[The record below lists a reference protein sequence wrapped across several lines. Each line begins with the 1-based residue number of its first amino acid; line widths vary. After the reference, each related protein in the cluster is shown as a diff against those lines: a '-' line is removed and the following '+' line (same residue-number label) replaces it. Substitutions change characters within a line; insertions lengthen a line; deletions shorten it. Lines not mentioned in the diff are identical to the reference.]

1 MMMYFH
7 RGKQNDTRMIEW
19 KTSWKLDLFFF
30 AIFESMF
37 SFFRKFQC
45 LIHFYVQKS
54 IDGWCRENW
63 HAMIHESEK
72 IICEGWLHHCSWRM
86 FFFFRDGA
94 NCQGVRKTRAKQG
107 RKKNKARRA
116 TKASF
121 GDKETGNA
129 NNKVRVQ
136 RNKVGDVGVDWP
148 PNHFFLDSTFR
159 YFCPFSWRCP
169 KAGKAPMAML
179 ASCAGYTAMAVPLLG
194 LKEDGLIAKRKHLC
208 LYWTYW
214 ILVAILVPGMVK
226 NNE

>member
-1 MMMYFH
+1 MFDPFLHSKVYRWVVQRKLTCH
-7 RGKQNDTRMIEW
+7 DSWIWKNHLRGLTP
-19 KTSWKLDLFFF
+19 SLFLKDVF
-30 AIFESMF
+30 
-37 SFFRKFQC
+37 
-45 LIHFYVQKS
+45 
-54 IDGWCRENW
+54 
-63 HAMIHESEK
+63 
-72 IICEGWLHHCSWRM
+72 